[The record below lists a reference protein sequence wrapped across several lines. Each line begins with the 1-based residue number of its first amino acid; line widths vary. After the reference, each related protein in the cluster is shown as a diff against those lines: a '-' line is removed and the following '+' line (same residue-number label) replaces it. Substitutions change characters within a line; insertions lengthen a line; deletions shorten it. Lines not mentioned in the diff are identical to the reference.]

1 MTDDMYGRPAGRPNR
16 RSIRLKGYDYS
27 QVGAYFLTVCAQDR
41 ACLFGEV
48 VNGEMRL
55 NEYGQIAHAEWF
67 RAAALRPYVQ
77 LFDDEFVVM
86 PNHVHGIIWIVE
98 DNDHGDDVGATR
110 RVAPTPAAPVI
121 PRGPLSGSIGAIVGQ
136 FKSAVARRINTLR
149 GTPDMPVWQRNYYE
163 HIIRSE
169 ESLLR
174 IRQYIADNPTRW
186 EMDSENPAAIQPEPE
201 DAWAQ

>member
-41 ACLFGEV
+41 ACLFGDV

-55 NEYGQIAHAEWF
+55 NECGNIVACTWHDLVNHVSGIALDA
-67 RAAALRPYVQ
+67 
-77 LFDDEFVVM
+77 FVVM
-86 PNHVHGIIWIVE
+86 RNHVHGVVIITDGPNVVA
-98 DNDHGDDVGATR
+98 VGAGSEP
-110 RVAPTPAAPVI
+110 APTEPASTGPAPTSKRHGL
-121 PRGPLSGSIGAIVGQ
+121 PEIVRQ
-136 FKSAVARRINTLR
+136 FKTFSARRINTLR
-149 GTPDMPVWQRNYYE
+149 GTPGMPVWQRNYYE
-163 HIIRSE
+163 HIIRNE

-174 IRQYIADNPTRW
+174 IRQYIADNPTGW
-186 EMDSENPAAIQPEPE
+186 EMDRENPVAIQTEPE